1 MPGFF
6 KRMSFKKKIL
16 SSYILFISVSCL
28 LIGTYFLKNMNIAKE
43 ESYSY
48 MHQFGEQVSM
58 NMDVIVSNMDRVR
71 FLHFIDDQIKY
82 ILRRSMKEKT
92 SEEFLD
98 ENDYIERA
106 LNHMT
111 NMNQYI
117 LRATIVNEFGE
128 VYSNVLT
135 KNEEY
140 LERMKRIDD
149 SLLWSDKNKVYYT
162 GVYQEEINLLPFE
175 LVTSIS
181 KLYDINQDSYI
192 GTLYI
197 DLNFSRIRKILDDLI
212 ESGNTGMNLLI
223 FDENQNV
230 VYDSSGQAERFWE
243 QVKGE

>member
-1 MPGFF
+1 
-6 KRMSFKKKIL
+6 
-16 SSYILFISVSCL
+16 
-28 LIGTYFLKNMNIAKE
+28 
-43 ESYSY
+43 
-48 MHQFGEQVSM
+48 M

-243 QVKGE
+243 QVKGEEKEEIQKFLANESSEKEN